1 MFSAPTK
8 SMTKFRTPLLVAN
21 VVIVSAQQ
29 ALCLCAMQRI
39 SGSGGLLAMRAL
51 NPGGLRNQKILVKT
65 RWLDVFTIG
74 VEIV

>member
-8 SMTKFRTPLLVAN
+8 SMTKFRTPVFVAN

-29 ALCLCAMQRI
+29 SLCLCAMQRI
-39 SGSGGLLAMRAL
+39 SGSGGLLAMRVL